1 MKNRTILLERLHIR
15 NFKGIG
21 QLEVEPTRDTRV
33 EGENGKGKTTILDAF
48 LWLLFDKD
56 STGRT
61 EFGIRPLDGKNQPI
75 KGLVCMVEAVLNING
90 RRCVLKKEH
99 HEKVVK
105 DQLRG
110 YTTLC
115 WVDDVPKKA
124 SQYAESISGIIPEDS
139 FRLMTYLRHFNE
151 NLSWKDRRA
160 VLLDITGEIGTPAG
174 FDELLSALNG
184 RSLDDYKKVLAGQL
198 ERYKNEREEIN
209 PRIDEL
215 QRGLKGAGAPANQTD
230 LQAQRQA
237 IQEDIAQIDAD
248 RRALLD
254 QEQQR
259 QGKIDQVNALQS
271 DRIKREAELARDT
284 SGIKHLLDEKTKL
297 AGMLVDKRALT
308 TDIDGR
314 LQVTRRGLLT
324 AQNH

>member
-1 MKNRTILLERLHIR
+1 MKKQSILLQGLRVK
-15 NFKGIG
+15 NFKGITN
-21 QLEVEPTRDTRV
+21 LEIEAARNTRV

-61 EFGIRPLDGKNQPI
+61 EFGIRPLDSKNQPI

-90 RRCVLKKEH
+90 SRCVLKKEH
-99 HEKVVK
+99 HEKIVK

-124 SQYAESISGIIPEDS
+124 GQYAEYISGIIPEDS
-139 FRLMTYLRHFNE
+139 FRLLTNLRHFNE

-160 VLLDITGEIGTPAG
+160 VLLDIAGEIGTPAG

-198 ERYKNEREEIN
+198 HCRR
-209 PRIDEL
+209 RAQDRADHVHVWRWSRRTCL
-215 QRGLKGAGAPANQTD
+215 HHQRGPWPVVGHDSQAAGPAGEIAGSRGVYLHDHGQRPEEPFRGPDRRRPLAEPVHCHRTD
-230 LQAQRQA
+230 GRGHDRPVRQA
-237 IQEDIAQIDAD
+237 MQRD
-248 RRALLD
+248 RP
-254 QEQQR
+254 
-259 QGKIDQVNALQS
+259 G
-271 DRIKREAELARDT
+271 
-284 SGIKHLLDEKTKL
+284 
-297 AGMLVDKRALT
+297 
-308 TDIDGR
+308 
-314 LQVTRRGLLT
+314 
-324 AQNH
+324 